1 MFDYFCNFVV
11 KLFICFFKY
20 EGKTARISYM
30 PKNGK
35 EIKSFQVSNAMN
47 RAFKRCQETVECIVD
62 ESSLNLESW
71 DDKNDK
77 AYG

>member
-20 EGKTARISYM
+20 QGKTARISYM

-35 EIKSFQVSNAMN
+35 EIKSFQVSNA
-47 RAFKRCQETVECIVD
+47 ECIVD

-71 DDKNDK
+71 DD
-77 AYG
+77 